1 MWCSVE
7 SDDYLKTLQQTCAN
21 STCHAT
27 ARMRVNGVVSNMEEF
42 AEAFQCPVGSA
53 LNPETRCRIWWLM
66 FHARK
71 YNSLNKMFK
80 FERVFEC
87 EQDAQIHFLKK
98 NEKTINFSCAGK
110 LTAPPR
116 NDTYN

>member
-1 MWCSVE
+1 M
-7 SDDYLKTLQQTCAN
+7 L
-21 STCHAT
+21 
-27 ARMRVNGVVSNMEEF
+27 
-42 AEAFQCPVGSA
+42 
-53 LNPETRCRIWWLM
+53 
-66 FHARK
+66 HARK
-71 YNSLNKMFK
+71 CNSLNKMFK

-116 NDTYN
+116 NDTFN